1 MLQIHKNLLIITVLL
16 GAFAMGQLPTKV
28 LASATITE
36 EVPLTIQQ
44 DFVPM
49 KDIQAFRRGIEQMAA
64 STTSIK
70 ADFKQEKY
78 LSILSNKIDSEGIIL
93 FKKPNLLRWEYKSP
107 FEYIIVL
114 NGNEIVI
121 KDQDKVNAFD
131 IGGSQ
136 AFKEVNN
143 LIINSVQGNVLD
155 SEQFHIEYY
164 ESATL
169 YLAKLTPKDEKMRQ
183 FLQGIDIHFDKKD
196 FSVSKVKLVE
206 SEGDYTLI
214 TFSNKK
220 MNENIPDANFSV
232 H

>member
-1 MLQIHKNLLIITVLL
+1 MLQIHKNLLIITLL
-16 GAFAMGQLPTKV
+16 GAFALGHKPTQIAAMSIIK
-28 LASATITE
+28 E
-36 EVPLTIQQ
+36 ETSLTMHQ

-49 KDIQAFRRGIEQMAA
+49 KNIQAFQKGIEQMAA

-78 LSILSNKIDSEGIIL
+78 LSILSNKIDSEGVIL

-121 KDQDKVNAFD
+121 KDQGKVNTFD

-164 ESATL
+164 ESETL
-169 YLAKLTPKDEKMRQ
+169 YLANLIPKDEKMKQ
-183 FLQGIDIHFDKKD
+183 FLQGIDIHFDRKD
-196 FSVSKVKLVE
+196 FSVSKVKLIE

-220 MNENIPDANFSV
+220 MNADIPDASFSI

>member
-1 MLQIHKNLLIITVLL
+1 MLQIHKKLLVLSVFL
-16 GAFAMGQLPTKV
+16 GTLAIAMMPNQALGKPTNY
-28 LASATITE
+28 E
-36 EVPLTIQQ
+36 EVPLTVQQ
-44 DFVPM
+44 EFVPM
-49 KDIQAFRRGIEQMAA
+49 KDIQAFRKGIEQMAA

-78 LSILSNKIDSEGIIL
+78 LSILSNKIDSEGVIL

-121 KDQDKVNAFD
+121 KDQGKVNAFD

-155 SEQFHIEYY
+155 TEQFHIEYY
-164 ESATL
+164 ESEGL
-169 YLAKLTPKDEKMRQ
+169 YLAKLTPKDAKMKQ
-183 FLQGIDIHFDKKD
+183 FLQGIDIHFDRKD

-220 MNENIPDANFSV
+220 LNENLPDASFSI

>member
-1 MLQIHKNLLIITVLL
+1 MLQIHKKFLIVTVLL
-16 GAFAMGQLPTKV
+16 GAMAINLMAIQVMGSPTNH
-28 LASATITE
+28 E
-36 EVPLTIQQ
+36 EAPLTVYQEY
-44 DFVPM
+44 VPM
-49 KDIQAFRRGIEQMAA
+49 KDIQAFRKGIEQMAA

-78 LSILSNKIDSEGIIL
+78 LSILSNKIDSEGVIL

-114 NGNEIVI
+114 NGNEIMI
-121 KDQDKVNAFD
+121 KDQGKVNAFD

-155 SEQFHIEYY
+155 TEQFHIEYY
-164 ESATL
+164 ESEVL
-169 YLAKLTPKDEKMRQ
+169 YLAKLTPKDAKMKQ

-196 FSVSKVKLVE
+196 FSVSKVKLIE

-214 TFSNKK
+214 TFFNKK
-220 MNENIPDANFSV
+220 LNENLPDASFSI

>member
-1 MLQIHKNLLIITVLL
+1 MLQIHKKFLIVPVFL
-16 GAFAMGQLPTKV
+16 GAMAISLIPIQVLGSPTNP
-28 LASATITE
+28 E
-36 EVPLTIQQ
+36 EAPLTVHQE
-44 DFVPM
+44 FVPM
-49 KDIQAFRRGIEQMAA
+49 KDIQAFRKGIEQMAA

-78 LSILSNKIDSEGIIL
+78 LSILSNKIDSEGVIL

-121 KDQDKVNAFD
+121 KDQGKVNAFD

-155 SEQFHIEYY
+155 TEQFHIEYY
-164 ESATL
+164 ESEVL
-169 YLAKLTPKDEKMRQ
+169 YLAKLTPKDAKMKQ
-183 FLQGIDIHFDKKD
+183 FLQGIDIHFDRKD

-220 MNENIPDANFSV
+220 LNENLPDASFSI

>member
-1 MLQIHKNLLIITVLL
+1 MFIISKKLYISTLLFGFLVISTV
-16 GAFAMGQLPTKV
+16 PTKALGSSV
-28 LASATITE
+28 LSEEAALAT
-36 EVPLTIQQ
+36 QQ

-49 KDIQAFRRGIEQMAA
+49 KDIQAFQKGIEQMAA

-70 ADFKQEKY
+70 ANFKQEKY
-78 LSILSNKIDSEGIIL
+78 LSILSNKIDSEGVIL
-93 FKKPNLLRWEYKSP
+93 FKMPNLLRWEYQSP

-121 KDQDKVNAFD
+121 KDQGKVNAFD

-155 SEQFHIEYY
+155 EEQFHIAYY
-164 ESATL
+164 ESETM
-169 YLAKLTPKDEKMRQ
+169 YLAKLTPKDEQMKQ
-183 FLQGIDIHFDKKD
+183 FLQGIDIHFDRKD
-196 FSVSKVKLVE
+196 FSVSKVKLIE

-220 MNENIPDANFSV
+220 MNENIPDASFSV